1 MDATTLYAGVIL
13 GSIGLGYIVYGRK
26 QKNPIALISGVVLCG
41 IPYFTS
47 NIILLAAAGIALMT
61 LPFLIRY

>member
-1 MDATTLYAGVIL
+1 MDATTLYTGLIL

-41 IPYFTS
+41 VPYFTS
-47 NIILLAAAGIALMT
+47 NIILLAAAGIALMV